1 MSAPTAIE
9 INPAGS
15 AYGVDPFF
23 DLASAST
30 HAKLAQRAALDNWS
44 KAFLITDPFR
54 GVIAAEIKAIV
65 HSVSGSAA

>member
-1 MSAPTAIE
+1 MSTPTAIE

-30 HAKLAQRAALDNWS
+30 EAKLVQRAALNNWS
-44 KAFLITDPFR
+44 NALLITDPFR
-54 GVIAAEIKAIV
+54 GVVAAEIKAIV
-65 HSVSGSAA
+65 HSFSGSAA